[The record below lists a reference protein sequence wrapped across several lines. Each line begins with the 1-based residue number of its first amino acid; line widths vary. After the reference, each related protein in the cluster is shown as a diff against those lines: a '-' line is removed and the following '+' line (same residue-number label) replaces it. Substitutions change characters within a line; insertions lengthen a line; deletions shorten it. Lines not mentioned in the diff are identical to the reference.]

1 MIVYLYKVLLII
13 WIVKSQIV
21 LELATSLFVFRATFW
36 CLKYS
41 PNISKSQVCQAHEFY
56 TGRKTGRTIKFNALL
71 TTYEVVLK
79 DKAVLSKIK
88 WVYLMVDEAHRL
100 KNSEA
105 SLYTTLQ
112 VCNRVMWLLPSEV
125 YCSDESSTCTIW
137 IQISTRLQGCWSN
150 TFHVILY

>member
-1 MIVYLYKVLLII
+1 MFLL
-13 WIVKSQIV
+13 
-21 LELATSLFVFRATFW
+21 RATFW
-36 CLKYS
+36 CLKY
-41 PNISKSQVCQAHEFY
+41 ISNFWKSQVCQAHEFY

-112 VCNRVMWLLPSEV
+112 VCHRMMWFLPSEV
-125 YCSDESSTCTIW
+125 YCSDESSTCTISFKWALDYKDVDPIHFMSSFIKMFW
-137 IQISTRLQGCWSN
+137 ILFLLGY
-150 TFHVILY
+150 F